1 VNHKTKQES
10 GIVIDD
16 IRDAANR
23 IEGHAL
29 RTPLLESFLLNER
42 LGVRL
47 LVKPEVLQRTGS
59 FKFRGAYTKIS
70 RLEPSQ
76 RKNGVVAYSSGNHAQ
91 GVAAAAALLGIRA
104 TIVMPEDAPRIKIEN
119 TKALGAEVILY
130 DRYTE
135 NREAIGDRLCNELG
149 AILVPPYDDLDVIAG
164 QGTVGLEIAED
175 MAARGLHADKVIIPC
190 GGGGLA
196 AGTTVALATLSPD
209 TDVWVAEPEAFDD
222 TVRSLVLG
230 ERVGID
236 PAARTI
242 CDALSS
248 PLPGEITF
256 DLNRKHL
263 TGGVAISEHDVA
275 EAMVEAFRTFKIVV
289 EPGGAV
295 ALAAVLKG
303 HVEVTG
309 QTVVVICSG
318 GNVDPDLF
326 SEILAGKR
334 VF

>member
-1 VNHKTKQES
+1 M
-10 GIVIDD
+10 VIDD

>member
-1 VNHKTKQES
+1 M
-10 GIVIDD
+10 
-16 IRDAANR
+16 
-23 IEGHAL
+23 
-29 RTPLLESFLLNER
+29 P
-42 LGVRL
+42 
-47 LVKPEVLQRTGS
+47 
-59 FKFRGAYTKIS
+59 
-70 RLEPSQ
+70 
-76 RKNGVVAYSSGNHAQ
+76 VASSSNA
-91 GVAAAAALLGIRA
+91 
-104 TIVMPEDAPRIKIEN
+104 K
-119 TKALGAEVILY
+119 
-130 DRYTE
+130 TE
-135 NREAIGDRLCNELG
+135 NREEIGDRLCNELG